1 MATYGVYGN
10 HTIEGCPLNNK
21 ENRMAIIE
29 GGPLFKQAAESAGV
43 KVLAQYHS
51 GLEHTFLW
59 VLDAKDA
66 QTIETLMIQAGIAKF
81 NAVKIVPVF
90 TFEDVIEKC
99 KKIEGQG

>member
-1 MATYGVYGN
+1 MATYGVYGS
-10 HTIEGCPLNNK
+10 HTTESCPLNHR
-21 ENRMAIIE
+21 ENRLAIIE

-43 KVLAQYHS
+43 KVVAQFHS

-90 TFEDVIEKC
+90 TFENVIEKC
-99 KKIEGQG
+99 KQMEGKN